1 MTSPPHILILYAHP
15 SHGTSRVNR
24 RLLEH
29 VQDLP
34 NVRVHD
40 LYEMYPDFHID
51 VRHEQQALE
60 ESDLI
65 VLQHPVQWYS
75 MPSLLKEWIDV
86 VFEHGWAY
94 GHDGHALRGKD
105 IMLVATTGGAASAY
119 QPDGYHRRTFDA
131 FLPPYEQTAHLCG
144 MRWLPPLIVHG
155 TRRASEE
162 AMASQSNFY
171 RERLSTYP
179 AWSMQVQTPA
189 DRDPIAPQLQPG
201 NPNDA

>member
-1 MTSPPHILILYAHP
+1 MHSPPRILIVYAHP

-24 RLLEH
+24 RLREH

-34 NVRVHD
+34 HVRVHD

-51 VRHEQQALE
+51 VPHEQQALE
-60 ESDLI
+60 QSDLI
-65 VLQHPVQWYS
+65 VLQHPVYWYS
-75 MPSLLKEWIDV
+75 MPSLLKEWIDL

-94 GHDGHALRGKD
+94 GHEGHALRGKD
-105 IMLVATTGGAASAY
+105 LLLVATTGGAASAY
-119 QPDGYHRRTFDA
+119 QPDGYHRRPFDA

-155 TRRASEE
+155 TRRASDEE
-162 AMASQSNFY
+162 MAPQLNSY

-179 AWSMQVQTPA
+179 AWSTQVQTAA
-189 DRDPIAPQLQPG
+189 DRDPIMPQLQPG